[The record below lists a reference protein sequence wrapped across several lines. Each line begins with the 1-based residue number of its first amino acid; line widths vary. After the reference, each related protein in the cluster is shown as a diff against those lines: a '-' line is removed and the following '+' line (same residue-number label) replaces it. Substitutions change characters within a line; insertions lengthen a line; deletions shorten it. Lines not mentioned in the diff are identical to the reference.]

1 MQHLKDVYFS
11 LTFFL
16 GHLLRYFLYHHE
28 WVVLVNG
35 IYATRKTAEAAVDST
50 AEAAIEK
57 IVFADSTALVIPF
70 VDSTAP
76 F

>member
-1 MQHLKDVYFS
+1 M
-11 LTFFL
+11 
-16 GHLLRYFLYHHE
+16 
-28 WVVLVNG
+28 VLVNG